1 MLDHFISFQDL
12 VQHVQRTAPIHH
24 EVFRDNLEPIYNWF
38 FFKDMLVV
46 RDSKANADTIV
57 RIPIETIRGHRRYVT
72 GYVEKIWRTRSLFP
86 PALLRREKPEFTC
99 DLPSASRLSGIH
111 PCLCSRS
118 CLCSY
123 HSRPCLYR
131 SSGLYRRA
139 FLSCLW
145 RLSCLNRSF
154 RPCHHRCFAPSRSPL
169 CQPQIQTEQ
178 HPLAVLA

>member
-12 VQHVQRTAPIHH
+12 IQHIQWTAPIHH

-38 FFKDMLVV
+38 SFKDMLVV

-72 GYVEKIWRTRSLFP
+72 SYVEKIWRTRSLFP

-111 PCLCSRS
+111 P
-118 CLCSY
+118 
-123 HSRPCLYR
+123 
-131 SSGLYRRA
+131 
-139 FLSCLW
+139 CLW